1 MGVGEMGLTLGG
13 YTTLANSACHGQL
26 PAGKP
31 WSMTGGAFVCFLAQT
46 CRRGNAP
53 FTL

>member
-1 MGVGEMGLTLGG
+1 MGLMLGG
-13 YTTLANSACHGQL
+13 YTTLADSACHDQL

-31 WSMTGGAFVCFLAQT
+31 WSVTGGAFVRFLAQT
-46 CRRGNAP
+46 CRHRNAP